1 MLTAYLESAYVE
13 LQLLIEVGREHV
25 ELRARWEERGGS
37 KLRKP
42 SAGTVEVGAGR
53 T

>member
-13 LQLLIEVGREHV
+13 LQLLIEVGRQHV
-25 ELRARWEERGGS
+25 ELREEGVNFESQARG
-37 KLRKP
+37 LL
-42 SAGTVEVGAGR
+42 VEVGVGR